1 MPRIINRAA
10 MSAVIV
16 AGAAILSAGTAHAQS
31 QRGQPRTPFATSDF
45 GKLRWLEG
53 TWRGTAAG
61 HEPFY
66 ERYHFVNDST
76 AQITYFNDS
85 TLSRP
90 TGEGR
95 VYLTV
100 GRIYHT
106 FGPGRWGATHV
117 DSSDVFFI
125 PQVNAHNTFAWRR
138 ETPDTWTATLRTG
151 LSGHSRVTVY
161 SMTRVGGRP

>member
-1 MPRIINRAA
+1 MPKIIYRAA
-10 MSAVIV
+10 MSAVFA
-16 AGAAILSAGTAHAQS
+16 AGVAILSAGTARAQS

-76 AQITYFNDS
+76 AQITYFSDS

-117 DSSDVFFI
+117 DSSGVFFI
-125 PQVNAHNTFAWRR
+125 PQVNAHNTFAWRQD
-138 ETPDTWTATLRTG
+138 TPDTWTATLRTG

-161 SMTRVGGRP
+161 TMTRVGGRP